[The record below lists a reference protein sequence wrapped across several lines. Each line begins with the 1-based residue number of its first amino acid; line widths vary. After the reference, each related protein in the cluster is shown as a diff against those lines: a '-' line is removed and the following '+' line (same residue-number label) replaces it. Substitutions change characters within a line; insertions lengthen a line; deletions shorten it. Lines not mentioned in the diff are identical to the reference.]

1 MIKKIRYVLL
11 LSFVIILG
19 LCTKSQARITTTD
32 PTVSSGGTATITINS
47 QEEVAYG
54 AIDVTSNGGLTFVSA
69 SGGQANGT
77 LVAFAGTE
85 NKTKGIATY
94 KFKVPTVTET
104 KTFKVVFKSQDM
116 GNADGE
122 EVASSSA
129 TATVTVKPITT
140 SGGSSSGS
148 GSSNNGSSSGNSSS
162 SGGNSSSKDTTTK
175 PTFKSKNETVY
186 ATSSGINVRKSYST
200 SSSVLGSLKEGESL
214 KRTGIATEKVNG
226 ILWSKVTY
234 KGQTAYVSS
243 SYLTTTKPVVKVEE
257 EKPEKEDNQEDKD
270 DKTENDN
277 KDENQEK
284 SNNTNLKTFEV
295 TPTGL
300 SPAFSN
306 VTTEY
311 TMTVD
316 SEVDKIEIKAVAED
330 ENAKVK
336 ISGNEDLDVGTN
348 TIKILVTAEDGT
360 ERTYVITVTK
370 ERKEQLKLSELLVE
384 GLPLKPEFDENVYE
398 YTLELD
404 KTDISEL
411 NITATPSKKS
421 AEVEIVGNT
430 ELKPGENVITILVKS
445 SDGEEIT
452 TYQITAKLP
461 EAVKDIVTIEKN
473 EDLYK
478 YIGIGVAVFV
488 LLIIII
494 VVIKKSRNNNEDDE
508 MDDYSELY
516 NRRKKREEE
525 QQNNVEVESQ
535 EEINLEQLP
544 ELNDEDLPKFLRKDK
559 EVSEKENENKKEEFA
574 EKENVEASKVNEE
587 KVQEQQSER
596 SKKIDELY
604 AMSTDSKSRKKG
616 KHF

>member
-1 MIKKIRYVLL
+1 MKKNIVRIIYLVLIFVFML
-11 LSFVIILG
+11 VVNSFA
-19 LCTKSQARITTTD
+19 TITSTD
-32 PTVSSGGTATITINS
+32 PTVNSGETLTIVVTSSEKLSNFDLKITSHEGLIFKGCTANS
-47 QEEVAYG
+47 SAATNPSTG
-54 AIDVTSNGGLTFVSA
+54 AISFATVGEGITELGTF
-69 SGGQANGT
+69 T
-77 LVAFAGTE
+77 
-85 NKTKGIATY
+85 
-94 KFKVPTVTET
+94 FKAPDVTET
-104 KTFKVVFKSQDM
+104 KTYKVVFDI
-116 GNADGE
+116 DGI
-122 EVASSSA
+122 SNTS
-129 TATVTVKPITT
+129 TVTVKPKTTT
-140 SGGSSSGS
+140 SGGGGSSGS
-148 GSSNNGSSSGNSSS
+148 GGTSNNSGSSTGSG
-162 SGGNSSSKDTTTK
+162 SGTTTTTPK
-175 PTFKSKNETVY
+175 PTFTARNNETVY
-186 ATSSGINVRKSYST
+186 STDSGVRVRKSYST
-200 SSSVLGSLKEGESL
+200 SSSVLGSLSEGESL

-234 KGQTAYVSS
+234 NGQTAYVSS
-243 SYLTTTKPVVKVEE
+243 SYLTTTKPVVKEEE
-257 EKPEKEDNQEDKD
+257 EKPEDKEEKENKKDQDED
-270 DKTENDN
+270 DN
-277 KDENQEK
+277 KDEKQEK

-316 SEVDKIEIKAVAED
+316 SEVDEIKIKTVAED
-330 ENAKVK
+330 KNAKVK
-336 ISGNEDLDVGTN
+336 ISGNEDLKFGNN
-348 TIKILVTAEDGT
+348 TINVLVTAEDGT

-370 ERKEQLKLSELLVE
+370 ERKEQLKLSELLIE
-384 GLPLKPEFDENVYE
+384 GLPLEPEFDENVYE

-445 SDGEEIT
+445 SDGKEIT

-461 EAVKDIVTIEKN
+461 EEKKDIVTIEKN
-473 EDLYK
+473 NDLYK

-488 LLIIII
+488 LLVIIIA
-494 VVIKKSRNNNEDDE
+494 VIKKSRNNEEDDE

-525 QQNNVEVESQ
+525 AENNLVIENQ

-544 ELNDEDLPKFLRKDK
+544 ELSDEDLPKFLRKDK
-559 EVSEKENENKKEEFA
+559 EANKKEVEHRK
-574 EKENVEASKVNEE
+574 KETYETENLEETKINEE
-587 KVQEQQSER
+587 KTER
-596 SKKIDELY
+596 RKKIDELY
-604 AMSTDSKSRKKG
+604 AMSTDEKTRRKG

>member
-1 MIKKIRYVLL
+1 MIKKIRYILL
-11 LSFVIILG
+11 LSFIILLG
-19 LCTKSQARITTTD
+19 LCTKSQARITTSD

-85 NKTKGIATY
+85 NKTKEIAIY

-104 KTFKVVFKSQDM
+104 KTFKVVFQSQDM
-116 GNADGE
+116 GNKDGE

-129 TATVTVKPITT
+129 TATVTVKPKTT
-140 SGGSSSGS
+140 S
-148 GSSNNGSSSGNSSS
+148 NGNDSS
-162 SGGNSSSKDTTTK
+162 SGGSNSSGDSSSSSKDTETK

-186 ATSSGINVRKSYST
+186 STDSGVRVRKSYST
-200 SSSVLGSLKEGESL
+200 SSSVLGSLSEGESL

-234 KGQTAYVSS
+234 KGQTGYVSS
-243 SYLTTTKPVVKVEE
+243 SYLTTTKPVVKEEE
-257 EKPEKEDNQEDKD
+257 EKPEEPEQKEEKD
-270 DKTENDN
+270 DKNETNS

-336 ISGNEDLDVGTN
+336 ISGNEDLEIGTN
-348 TIKILVTAEDGT
+348 TINILVTAEDGT

-370 ERKEQLKLSELLVE
+370 QRKEQLKLSELLVE
-384 GLPLKPEFDENVYE
+384 GLPLEPEFDENVYE

-430 ELKPGENVITILVKS
+430 ELKSGENVITILVKS

-461 EAVKDIVTIEKN
+461 EAEKDIVTIEKN

-478 YIGIGVAVFV
+478 YIGIGVAVFI

-494 VVIKKSRNNNEDDE
+494 AVIKKSRNNDEDDE

-525 QQNNVEVESQ
+525 SENNNVTSVENK
-535 EEINLEQLP
+535 EEINLEELP
-544 ELNDEDLPKFLRKDK
+544 ELSDEDLPKFLRKDK
-559 EVSEKENENKKEEFA
+559 EINEKESENKKEEFA
-574 EKENVEASKVNEE
+574 EKENVENSKVNEE
-587 KVQEQQSER
+587 KMQEEQPER
-596 SKKIDELY
+596 SKKVDELY
-604 AMSTDSKSRKKG
+604 AMSTDEKPRRKG